1 MRMYRAYCSACDR
14 PVRVIPITE
23 FPPEVRPEH
32 ATETSVVCLDY
43 GEECTGALCPLF
55 EVPTSEMRE
64 LLERTQRES
73 DLPTG

>member
-14 PVRVIPITE
+14 PVRVIPLSE
-23 FPPEVRPEH
+23 FPEDVRPEH
-32 ATETSVVCLDY
+32 VSESSVVCLDY

-64 LLERTQRES
+64 LYERARAGES
-73 DLPTG
+73 GDAA